1 MVAKNMTIVIMI
13 EPATRMVDELL
24 KKNIKI
30 GHDLTERT
38 QLEMGT
44 KVIVRDRE
52 SDSGEEEE
60 WHRTSVTPQ
69 GVQLCSLKATTHY
82 PLPPPPNL
90 SLLYALHDKPQVCHT
105 RVKD

>member
-1 MVAKNMTIVIMI
+1 MI